1 MEIITNEY
9 YKDDYFVKDF
19 FIFCKIQKHFP
30 SNRFFYLLNL
40 FLQELSFIV
49 ITHDWN
55 INSNKGIS
63 YWIRKFTLTELIS
76 NNNNKYLFYIILFI
90 IFMSSLFIVITNCFF
105 KKKITKVGNLFHR
118 YKFLIKFYSLLTFFV
133 CYLFPSYE
141 FSVFVELIAN
151 KKYRKNLN
159 IMIYILICIIILLVT
174 IFIIATNLILNSII
188 FYQPN
193 YLENRSI
200 FILNINNV
208 AYSPIF
214 ILLSQ
219 ALVQLE
225 FILKFKYIVII
236 KIVYRGIYFLFY
248 VKTYFRS
255 EYYFYKFSI
264 YYYYKLFQTFCFVS
278 CFIEYIFLFDYK
290 NDLIFLQKDY
300 SMIILKLLNEIIFG
314 FLLTEI
320 FFYIDDKN
328 IKKSV
333 LNFSSKYQESFNYK
347 IIKFFNMLYY
357 NERPQKLRILLKE
370 LNLKLSKVIHFPKCK
385 ESSNNNKD
393 YEDENVCFFCHKYSL
408 NAFEIQINKYMEF
421 KNNNIIKQKNYNLK
435 ENFPLLFDWINLEI
449 LNLFKT
455 QNFNN
460 KKLLVPIFVIIT
472 FSYIYEKK
480 YLKCLYL
487 IEKLINRPQINI
499 NFFGLYQLKF
509 FKYKIIKNF
518 KKYMKNKESIY
529 VSQQTN
535 ILYDS
540 INLLNVNFTCFS
552 KIMKLEI
559 IYIHYL
565 NNYIQLVN
573 LFRNNSIGF
582 KKFKSEVEKFYSNT
596 KNTNKITN
604 QLLNSYTCN
613 IPYYIEKIKMFF
625 FYFFSQI
632 PECVSNNLF
641 NFFNDKIKIE
651 NNNSNL
657 ILLLDVDPKNN
668 MQLKINYFSDDLLKI
683 LKYDKNDF
691 KKLNLKNIFAKTF
704 YKSYIYTFK
713 QMLIKGIPFLEINN
727 FCLIDKNQYIIL
739 FNIIIL
745 LIYKKHEIQFFI
757 RLDEVK
763 EDLIFIKHNE
773 AKKSNDDSK
782 NEQKIIEDNESN
794 KILGS
799 CFVFTNKNGKIINLS
814 KGFDDFFFLTSDI
827 LIKYNINIMELFKLE
842 KLDRK
847 GNFTKKLLKVYENI
861 NEIFI
866 REVGQ
871 LGEDSFSKI
880 INQINNSEKSIKLLN
895 STFLV
900 NIIYESK
907 EIRKDSSH
915 IKKYYIFIIK
925 IYEDLNAKKNLMKD
939 TNNFFTRGHTLNVL
953 NNDISIDIYE
963 NAHINQIYNHEKY
976 NQTIKNKENYLIEK
990 IKEINDLSSL
1000 ILFKIYNIEPLIDSN
1015 ISNKKLNKRIRTAKR
1030 RKTLFKLEVTKT
1042 HSVETLNLLNHQNTK
1057 NIKLNKNKFS
1067 VFEKY
1072 ITFLFIII
1080 FFIIIIILFVI
1091 KLQKIKEI
1099 KTSYIA
1105 SNDLIMM
1112 EQNTLQIILKILLA
1126 QFQANKLQPLYIDTI
1141 YDNSFKF
1148 HITQL
1153 GYRIDEFLY
1162 FSKRFFIFFNPT
1174 FSNIDNENFGFLS
1187 YQNYAIPTLD
1197 GLKTDTIIKNILSNF
1212 QNSIFFITNN
1222 SEIILYY
1229 NNSEYYYTEK
1239 EINQTNLTHLE
1250 FYSVAINYIKNLVT
1264 LSKLLNYQYTEL
1276 ILFVRQ
1282 YIYKKINQQY
1292 EISIINMVI
1301 CICFS
1306 LLMLYHLY
1314 YIYVN
1319 SILIFAK
1326 YFYTNNIL
1334 IYFNYYLSYKTELI
1348 KNYINNYSNHKK
1360 ILINLNNLEIVDH
1373 NEIELLYESLN
1384 NDSID
1389 NDKLI
1394 KINPFRIL
1402 KKENYILHNES
1413 FFNKSINEFRDNN
1426 INIYNKGNHR
1436 LFSKPYNKIIEIITL
1451 NEIKNTRSK
1460 IYSKNNK
1467 KKMSSFLNLAS
1478 IQNSENFNDSS
1489 KNVNIPKKTKS
1500 NKSLVSL
1507 NDQTNNSSNN
1517 LLLNNSIITKTS
1529 NIATMKTNNIK
1540 VLNNN
1545 IKDKINSKN
1554 ISSKDKENFL
1564 KTGQSILIK
1573 SCIYLNTIFLLIT
1586 LLIIF
1591 VLVSI
1596 LQIIISKYE
1605 LRMLKDIA
1613 RVRDDVFGYFNY
1625 LSQFVIDY
1633 EIQIL
1638 LNEVLT
1644 VNYTKISS
1652 SILCDDIDLDPFR
1665 YVFNDLIT
1673 CYPFFEKETN
1683 KMISGQINSKLKNFR
1698 KFYISLND
1706 EYFCQNIAEFLSKNK
1721 DEAFC
1726 KELITLQTTSY
1737 DLLYNECVNIG
1748 GGINNKGIT
1757 AVVNLIYNN
1766 MIILYNDF
1774 IKDNNRT
1781 SENNLKRLNN
1791 NLLLS
1796 FQNEISRVMRKIPIC
1811 LYINFYWD
1819 FENITSLIF
1828 RNEWILF
1835 LIEIIIFFIIG
1846 INYFYN
1852 LTSLTNDNKKIE
1864 FFNECLINTI
1874 IFK

>member
-9 YKDDYFVKDF
+9 YKDRYFDRDF
-19 FIFCKIQKHFP
+19 FIFCKIQKYFP
-30 SNRFFYLLNL
+30 SNRIFYLISF

-55 INSNKGIS
+55 ININKGIS

-76 NNNNKYLFYIILFI
+76 NNNNEYLFYIILFI
-90 IFMSSLFIVITNCFF
+90 IFISSLFIVIVNCIF
-105 KKKITKVGNLFHR
+105 KQKITKVGNLFRR
-118 YKFLIKFYSLLTFFV
+118 YKFLMKFYSFLAYFI

-151 KKYRKNLN
+151 KKYRNNLN
-159 IMIYILICIIILLVT
+159 IMIYILICIIIFFVT
-174 IFIIATNLILNSII
+174 IFILITNLILNSII

-200 FILNINNV
+200 FIININNA
-208 AYSPIF
+208 AYSPLFIF
-214 ILLSQ
+214 LSQ
-219 ALVQLE
+219 ALLQLE

-248 VKTYFRS
+248 IKTYFRS

-264 YYYYKLFQTFCFVS
+264 FYYYKLFQTLCFVS

-290 NDLIFLQKDY
+290 NDLIFLQKDS
-300 SMIILKLLNEIIFG
+300 SMIFLKLLNEIIFG

-333 LNFSSKYQESFNYK
+333 LNFSYKYQESFNYK

-357 NERPQKLRILLKE
+357 NERPKKLRNLLKE

-385 ESSNNNKD
+385 ESNKD
-393 YEDENVCFFCHKYSL
+393 YDDENVCFFCHKYSL
-408 NAFEIQINKYMEF
+408 NAFEIQINKFIEF
-421 KNNNIIKQKNYNLK
+421 KNYNIIKQKNYNLK

-449 LNLFKT
+449 LKFFKT

-460 KKLLVPIFVIIT
+460 KKLLVPIFVVIT
-472 FSYIYEKK
+472 FSYVYEKK

-487 IEKLINRPQINI
+487 IEKLMNRPQLNI
-499 NFFGLYQLKF
+499 NFFGFYQLKF
-509 FKYKIIKNF
+509 YKYKVIKNF
-518 KKYMKNKESIY
+518 KNYMKNKETIY
-529 VSQQTN
+529 IPQQTN
-535 ILYDS
+535 IIYDS
-540 INLLNVNFTCFS
+540 LNLLNINFTCFS
-552 KIMKLEI
+552 KIMKLEL
-559 IYIHYL
+559 IYINYL

-573 LFRNNSIGF
+573 LFRNNLIGF

-613 IPYYIEKIKMFF
+613 IPYYIEKIKIFF

-632 PECVSNNLF
+632 PDCVSNNLF

-668 MQLKINYFSDDLLKI
+668 MQLKITYFSDDLLKI

-691 KKLNLKNIFAKTF
+691 KKLNLKSIFAKTF

-713 QMLIKGIPFLEINN
+713 QMLYKGIPFLEINN
-727 FCLIDKNQYIIL
+727 FCLIDKNKYIIL

-757 RLDEVK
+757 RLDEIK
-763 EDLIFIKHNE
+763 EDLIFIKHKE
-773 AKKSNDDSK
+773 MKKSNED
-782 NEQKIIEDNESN
+782 EQKIIEDNESN

-842 KLDRK
+842 KLDKK

-871 LGEDSFSKI
+871 LGEDAFSKI
-880 INQINNSEKSIKLLN
+880 INQINNSEKSIKLLD

-925 IYEDLNAKKNLMKD
+925 IYEDLKAKRNLTKL
-939 TNNFFTRGHTLNVL
+939 TNNFFSRGHTLNIL

-963 NAHINQIYNHEKY
+963 NSHINQIYNQDKY
-976 NQTIKNKENYLIEK
+976 NQTIKNKENFLIDK

-1000 ILFKIYNIEPLIDSN
+1000 ILLKMYNIEPLIDSN
-1015 ISNKKLNKRIRTAKR
+1015 AMSTKKLNKRIRTTKR

-1042 HSVETLNLLNHQNTK
+1042 HTFETHTLLNHQNIK

-1080 FFIIIIILFVI
+1080 FFIANIILFAI
-1091 KLQKIKEI
+1091 KLKKIGEI

-1112 EQNTLQIILKILLA
+1112 EQNTIQIILKILLA
-1126 QFQANKLQPLYIDTI
+1126 QFQANKLQPLYIDDI
-1141 YDNSFKF
+1141 FDNSFNF

-1153 GYRIDEFLY
+1153 GYRIDEYLY

-1197 GLKTDTIIKNILSNF
+1197 GLKTDSVIKNILSNF

-1229 NNSEYYYTEK
+1229 NNSEYYYTEE
-1239 EINQTNLTHLE
+1239 EINKTNLTHLQ
-1250 FYSVAINYIKNLVT
+1250 FYSVALNYIKNLVT

-1292 EISIINMVI
+1292 EISIINMLI

-1306 LLMLYHLY
+1306 FLMLYHLY
-1314 YIYVN
+1314 YIYIN
-1319 SILIFAK
+1319 SILIYAK
-1326 YFYTNNIL
+1326 YFYTYNIL
-1334 IYFNYYLSYKTELI
+1334 IYFNIYLSYKSELV
-1348 KNYINNYSNHKK
+1348 KSYINNYSNHKK
-1360 ILINLNNLEIVDH
+1360 ILINLNSLEIAEN

-1402 KKENYILHNES
+1402 KKENYILHNET
-1413 FFNKSINEFRDNN
+1413 FFNKHINEFRDNS
-1426 INIYNKGNHR
+1426 INIYNKESNLR
-1436 LFSKPYNKIIEIITL
+1436 LFNKPYNKIIEIIAL
-1451 NEIKNTRSK
+1451 NEIKNTKSK
-1460 IYSKNNK
+1460 IYSKNYK
-1467 KKMSSFLNLAS
+1467 KKKNSLLNLGS
-1478 IQNSENFNDSS
+1478 IQNSENFNFNES
-1489 KNVNIPKKTKS
+1489 NFAMPKKTKS

-1507 NDQTNNSSNN
+1507 NDQTNNNSNN
-1517 LLLNNSIITKTS
+1517 MLLTNSILTKTS
-1529 NIATMKTNNIK
+1529 NMPTIRSNIK
-1540 VLNNN
+1540 ILNNN
-1545 IKDKINSKN
+1545 IKDKIKAKN
-1554 ISSKDKENFL
+1554 ISNKDKENML

-1586 LLIIF
+1586 LLLIF

-1633 EIQIL
+1633 EVQVL

-1652 SILCDDIDLDPFR
+1652 SILCDDINLDSFR

-1683 KMISGQINSKLKNFR
+1683 KMISGQINSKLKHFR

-1721 DEAFC
+1721 DEESC
-1726 KELITLQTTSY
+1726 RELITLQNTSY
-1737 DLLYNECVNIG
+1737 DILYEECVNIG

-1774 IKDNNRT
+1774 IKDKNRT

-1835 LIEIIIFFIIG
+1835 LIEITIFFIIG

-1874 IFK
+1874 VFK